1 MESANPARNSVT
13 AIETLSPRD
22 LDVLRAIRS
31 GSSSGAIAR
40 ALGISL
46 STVRR
51 HVARILIRLDDPPR
65 VVGANGSS
73 KELAAVVAP
82 KPSR

>member
-1 MESANPARNSVT
+1 
-13 AIETLSPRD
+13 
-22 LDVLRAIRS
+22 VLRAIRS
-31 GSSSGAIAR
+31 GSSTGAIAK

-73 KELAAVVAP
+73 RRNWR
-82 KPSR
+82 PSWCRTFHAN